1 MAQLET
7 RPLGRTG
14 IPVTRLGYGAMEVR
28 GPRIWR
34 GRPVTDEEASS
45 ILAAVLDAG
54 ITFVDTANDY
64 GLSEQYIGR
73 FLANRRDEYAL
84 ATKCGCT
91 MVPAGDHD
99 ETPHTWTRDHL
110 LWNIDDSLQKLR
122 TDHVDLLQLHNP
134 SVEQV
139 EQGKLVDVLQE
150 IKAAGKTRWIG
161 ISSTAPHLATF
172 IAWGVFDTFQIP
184 YSALERQ
191 HEQLIQR
198 AHAAGAGTIVRGA
211 WLGASRVRGKVTLVA
226 GSAGRR
232 LILTS
237 SWIRARAGPSG
248 SCASSSVTRG
258 STPRSSARR
267 IRRTLRP
274 TCGRRRLGRCRPTAT
289 PKQSAGWTKPVIA
302 RWRTEV
308 DTSAEWEWATTAGS
322 SAATRQPCPT
332 PTSFGQCTRRSPLAP
347 SARAIR
353 CGPGRQA

>member
-73 FLANRRDEYAL
+73 FLADRRDEYAL

-198 AHAAGAGTIVRGA
+198 AHAAGAGTIVRGGVA
-211 WLGASRVRGKVTLVA
+211 RGEPGEGQGNADRWERWEAAHLDELLDPGESRTQWLLRFILSHPGIDTTIVGTKNPAHLAANVRAAEVGPLSPDRYAEAK
-226 GSAGRR
+226 RR
-232 LILTS
+232 LDE
-237 SWIRARAGPSG
+237 AGD
-248 SCASSSVTRG
+248 R
-258 STPRSSARR
+258 
-267 IRRTLRP
+267 
-274 TCGRRRLGRCRPTAT
+274 
-289 PKQSAGWTKPVIA
+289 
-302 RWRTEV
+302 
-308 DTSAEWEWATTAGS
+308 
-322 SAATRQPCPT
+322 
-332 PTSFGQCTRRSPLAP
+332 PLAD
-347 SARAIR
+347 
-353 CGPGRQA
+353 